1 LLTEQNDFMAQKLK
15 VLLASRSAEALRHL
29 SASLAGVKN
38 LACTTRLISNG
49 HTDPLHDV
57 HPAPDV
63 LVLRF
68 DPDSLAELATLAQS
82 NPDNRPPLIVVGPPG
97 SPEAMRLAVRS
108 GARDFLAEPL
118 DAEDFVAALERLRH
132 EPRRAPHPAPQA
144 ELTLVLG
151 AAGGVG
157 SSFVACN
164 LAHAMATET
173 SAPSLLLDLDINAAP
188 LTGFLDLTPERGLPA
203 ALAEVEF
210 LDQHALSGYVTKHR
224 SGLHLMGT
232 PSKSTLFSKDLD
244 TSRVAALMGMLAERY
259 RYVVVDGSHVLED
272 LNITTLGMTKT
283 VVVVVQQSV
292 MQLRQAARLI
302 RILFAEFGIPDD
314 RIVVVVN
321 RFLKRSTVTLEDVQR
336 TLAREKLLI
345 VPNHYKA
352 VMSSIDGGVP
362 ILEFEPNSQA
372 AKAILDL
379 QRELCGAP
387 RAERVSLLRRAL
399 PMFSGDQ

>member
-1 LLTEQNDFMAQKLK
+1 MAQKLK

-29 SASLAGVKN
+29 SASLAGAKD

-68 DPDSLAELATLAQS
+68 DPESLAELATLGQS
-82 NPDNRPPLIVVGPPG
+82 NPDSWPPLIVVGPAG

-118 DAEDFVAALERLRH
+118 DAEDFVTALERLRH

-164 LAHAMATET
+164 VAHAIATET
-173 SAPSLLLDLDINAAP
+173 RAPSLLLDLDINAAP
-188 LTGFLDLTPERGLPA
+188 LTGFLDLTPERGLPP

-224 SGLHLMGT
+224 SGLHLMGA
-232 PSKSTLFSKDLD
+232 PSKTPLSAKDLD
-244 TSRVAALMGMLAERY
+244 ANRFAALMGIVRERY
-259 RYVVVDGSHVLED
+259 RHVVVDGSHSLDDFSATV
-272 LNITTLGMTKT
+272 LGMSRR
-283 VVVVVQQSV
+283 VVIVVQQSV
-292 MQLRQAARLI
+292 VQLKQAARLV
-302 RILFAEFGIPDD
+302 RVLFSTYGIPDD
-314 RIVVVVN
+314 RVTVVVN
-321 RFLKRSTVTLEDVQR
+321 RLSKRSTVTLEDIQR
-336 TLAREKLLI
+336 TLARNSLAT
-345 VPNHYKA
+345 VPNHYKS
-352 VMSSIDGGVP
+352 VLSSIDGGMP
-362 ILEFEPNSQA
+362 MLDFEPGSA
-372 AKAILDL
+372 VARAIVDL
-379 QRELCGAP
+379 QRTVCGAP
-387 RAERVSLLRRAL
+387 PVERTGLLRRAL
-399 PMFSGDQ
+399 PMFSGSE

>member
-1 LLTEQNDFMAQKLK
+1 MAQKLK

-29 SASLAGVKN
+29 STSLASAKDVV
-38 LACTTRLISNG
+38 CTTRLISNG

-68 DPDSLAELATLAQS
+68 DPESLAELATLAQS
-82 NPDNRPPLIVVGPPG
+82 NPDSRPPLIVVGPAG

-118 DAEDFVAALERLRH
+118 HAEEFVAALERLRH
-132 EPRRAPHPAPQA
+132 EPRRTPHAAPQA
-144 ELTLVLG
+144 EITLVLG

-173 SAPSLLLDLDINAAP
+173 RAPSLLIDLDINAAP
-188 LTGFLDLTPERGLPA
+188 LTSFLDLIPERGLPA

-224 SGLHLMGT
+224 SGLHLMGA
-232 PSKSTLFSKDLD
+232 PSKSAVFSKDLD

-272 LNITTLGMTKT
+272 LNITTLGMAKN

-292 MQLRQAARLI
+292 MQLKQAARLL

-321 RFLKRSTVTLEDVQR
+321 RFLKRSTVALADIQR
-336 TLAREKLLI
+336 TLARERLVV
-345 VPNHYKA
+345 VPNQYKT
-352 VMSSIDGGVP
+352 VLSSIDGGLP
-362 ILEFEPNSQA
+362 ILEFEPSSPV
-372 AKAILDL
+372 AKAIVDL

-387 RAERVSLLRRAL
+387 RAERVGLFRRAL
-399 PMFSGDQ
+399 PIFSGDQ

>member
-1 LLTEQNDFMAQKLK
+1 MAHKLK
-15 VLLASRSAEALRHL
+15 ILLASRSAEALRHL
-29 SASLAGVKN
+29 SASLEGAKD
-38 LACTTRLISNG
+38 LTCSTRLISNG
-49 HTDPLHDV
+49 HTDPLHGV

-68 DPDSLAELATLAQS
+68 DPESLAELATLAQS
-82 NPDNRPPLIVVGPPG
+82 SPDSRPPLIVVGPPG

-118 DAEDFVAALERLRH
+118 QAEEFVAALERLRH
-132 EPRRAPHPAPQA
+132 EPRRTTLPPPQA
-144 ELTLVLG
+144 EMTLVLG

-164 LAHAMATET
+164 LAHALATET
-173 SAPSLLLDLDINAAP
+173 RAASLLVDLDINAAP

-224 SGLHLMGT
+224 SGLHLMGA
-232 PSKSTLFSKDLD
+232 PSKSTIFTKDLD
-244 TSRVAALMGMLAERY
+244 TSRVAALLGMLAERY

-272 LNITTLGMTKT
+272 LSITTLGMAKT

-292 MQLRQAARLI
+292 TQLRQAARLI

-314 RIVVVVN
+314 RIVVVIN
-321 RFLKRSTVTLEDVQR
+321 RFLKRSTVTLADVQR
-336 TLAREKLLI
+336 TLARERLLI
-345 VPNHYKA
+345 IPNQYTS
-352 VMSSIDGGVP
+352 VMSSIDGGQP
-362 ILEFEPNSQA
+362 MIEFDPDSPV
-372 AKAILDL
+372 AKAIVDL

-387 RAERVSLLRRAL
+387 RAERASLLRRAL